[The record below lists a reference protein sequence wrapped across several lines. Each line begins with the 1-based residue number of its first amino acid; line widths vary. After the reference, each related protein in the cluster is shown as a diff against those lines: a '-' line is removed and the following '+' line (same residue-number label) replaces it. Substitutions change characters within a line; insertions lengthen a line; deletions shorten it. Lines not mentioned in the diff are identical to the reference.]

1 MVGCEKVASG
11 SLDRLPVFPGMCPL
25 GRLSTVSS
33 NCLFGKMGCQSR
45 VRREL
50 GNNRKLFDSLKQ
62 RMQTHFGENPVLEGP
77 AAGGMSA
84 HSFGLPV
91 PFFYVT
97 HTSTRYTLTHLNVLI
112 YMQYSG

>member
-33 NCLFGKMGCQSR
+33 NCLFWEMGCQSR

-62 RMQTHFGENPVLEGP
+62 RMHAHFGENPVLEGP
-77 AAGGMSA
+77 AAGWDFTGENTGVGC
-84 HSFGLPV
+84 HSFL
-91 PFFYVT
+91 
-97 HTSTRYTLTHLNVLI
+97 
-112 YMQYSG
+112 

>member
-33 NCLFGKMGCQSR
+33 NCLFWEMGCQSR

-62 RMQTHFGENPVLEGP
+62 RMHAHFGENPVLEGP
-77 AAGGMSA
+77 AAGG
-84 HSFGLPV
+84 GGGCL
-91 PFFYVT
+91 
-97 HTSTRYTLTHLNVLI
+97 HTQFWTSCASLLRDSYIHMLHFDTP
-112 YMQYSG
+112 

>member
-33 NCLFGKMGCQSR
+33 NCLFWEMGCQSR

-62 RMQTHFGENPVLEGP
+62 RMHAHFGENPVLEGP
-77 AAGGMSA
+77 AAGGGGGRSA
-84 HSFGLPV
+84 HTVLDFLCLSF
-91 PFFYVT
+91 T
-97 HTSTRYTLTHLNVLI
+97 
-112 YMQYSG
+112 